1 MDFDHAYFAN
11 LQWGPFNIIQYTWP
25 HIFAFHDISAGYS
38 FEIDYKNKDGLL
50 DPEDEQTIK
59 NYKRAYNILYEIV
72 APNVT
77 DLYADKKK
85 RKMNLDDLEPSVAD
99 EVTKIVNK
107 LETKW
112 NQDREELGL
121 PKIIEVDISDEVYQS
136 RRAKTKKVCVDV

>member
-1 MDFDHAYFAN
+1 MA
-11 LQWGPFNIIQYTWP
+11 T
-25 HIFAFHDISAGYS
+25 
-38 FEIDYKNKDGLL
+38 
-50 DPEDEQTIK
+50 
-59 NYKRAYNILYEIV
+59 
-72 APNVT
+72 NVT